1 MEKLI
6 EQREKFLLIA
16 NHYLSVLPLLKSLA
30 LILQAK
36 KTNIYRIHDL
46 MVDNLKSF
54 FSCFVKCESITNL
67 TASQLK
73 SFDLESN
80 VRRIKSFYAGQKNH
94 ELTEKMLSL
103 KKKGH
108 G

>member
-1 MEKLI
+1 M
-6 EQREKFLLIA
+6 LIA
-16 NHYLSVLPLLKSLA
+16 NHYISVLPLSKSLA

-36 KTNIYRIHDL
+36 NTNIHRIHDL
-46 MVDNLKSF
+46 MVDNLKKF
-54 FSCFVKCESITNL
+54 FGCFVKYESITNL
-67 TASQLK
+67 TSSQLK

-80 VRRIKSFYAGQKNH
+80 VRRMKAFSVGQKNH